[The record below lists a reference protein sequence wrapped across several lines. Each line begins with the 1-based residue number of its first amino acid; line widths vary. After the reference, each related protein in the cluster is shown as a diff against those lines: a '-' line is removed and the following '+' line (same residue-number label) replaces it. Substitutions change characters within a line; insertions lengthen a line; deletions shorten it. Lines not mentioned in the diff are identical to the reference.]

1 MLEERKNM
9 ASHANVAV
17 EPCLYASVSVGPLP
31 FVGVASVGHIA
42 TAHVGA
48 EPLHAN
54 APDEHTRGTTNEREY
69 PLLHVYIATDPGLVE
84 SDMYT
89 GFTPSTGAVSAGH
102 VVGVDGAFVGDDVVG
117 TVVGAAL
124 GAEVG
129 AEVGGVGAE
138 VGAEVGAAVGVDVVK
153 ESAAAAPLASFKVFV
168 HSMIETWGFAA
179 TSQFTDHAVPA
190 AAQTI
195 VVSVPNAV
203 ADPAVPVQSVDAIGV
218 LITPVPVNQHG

>member
-1 MLEERKNM
+1 LVDIS
-9 ASHANVAV
+9 AYVHPA
-17 EPCLYASVSVGPLP
+17 
-31 FVGVASVGHIA
+31 I
-42 TAHVGA
+42 VGA
-48 EPLHAN
+48 
-54 APDEHTRGTTNEREY
+54 
-69 PLLHVYIATDPGLVE
+69 
-84 SDMYT
+84 
-89 GFTPSTGAVSAGH
+89 
-102 VVGVDGAFVGDDVVG
+102 GVDGAFVGDDVVG
-117 TVVGAAL
+117 TVVGAVL

-153 ESAAAAPLASFKVFV
+153 ESAAAAPLATFIVLV

-195 VVSVPNAV
+195 VVSAPNAV
-203 ADPAVPVQSVDAIGV
+203 ADPAVPVQSVEAIGV

>member
-1 MLEERKNM
+1 MVDIS
-9 ASHANVAV
+9 AYVHPA
-17 EPCLYASVSVGPLP
+17 
-31 FVGVASVGHIA
+31 I
-42 TAHVGA
+42 VGA
-48 EPLHAN
+48 
-54 APDEHTRGTTNEREY
+54 
-69 PLLHVYIATDPGLVE
+69 V
-84 SDMYT
+84 
-89 GFTPSTGAVSAGH
+89 
-102 VVGVDGAFVGDDVVG
+102 VDGAFVGDDVVG
-117 TVVGAAL
+117 TVVGAVL

-195 VVSVPNAV
+195 VVSVPNAAGARPDAGGAAALATATAAV
-203 ADPAVPVQSVDAIGV
+203 ARRSSPKRRHIS
-218 LITPVPVNQHG
+218 LS